1 MHTLSVKFMKPSSLQ
16 DRRRITARSQWWD
29 RAGKP
34 LLAAWLQSAL
44 RSFKWRIFIYISLC
58 TELGVVN
65 LRMCTPV
72 WPQYDLILHRREEQ
86 MEQTMKQTTEQTRE
100 QQSTHVRVRWS
111 LTQMETSSSCIL
123 TALCNI
129 QKGCQINA
137 PEVVRGE
144 ALVQSCVCW
153 IEIVDPEPRRKF
165 LAKPSA
171 QPQPFTVPVPDH
183 VRRGDSLGCAFE
195 GDCDALRL
203 LHRIFGDFDKSGR
216 SYRRNDSNK
225 NNIN

>member
-1 MHTLSVKFMKPSSLQ
+1 MHTLSVKFMKPSSLH
-16 DRRRITARSQWWD
+16 DRRRITARRNDGTVQAS
-29 RAGKP
+29 RF
-34 LLAAWLQSAL
+34 L
-44 RSFKWRIFIYISLC
+44 RCDCNQRWGVSSEEYSYISLC

-86 MEQTMKQTTEQTRE
+86 MEQTMEQTTEQTRE

-111 LTQMETSSSCIL
+111 LTQMETSSTCIL
-123 TALCNI
+123 TALCDI

-203 LHRIFGDFDKSGR
+203 LHRLFGDFDKSGR
-216 SYRRNDSNK
+216 SYRRKDSNK

>member
-1 MHTLSVKFMKPSSLQ
+1 MTSFCTDESSKWSKQ
-16 DRRRITARSQWWD
+16 WSKQRS
-29 RAGKP
+29 KH
-34 LLAAWLQSAL
+34 
-44 RSFKWRIFIYISLC
+44 RSK
-58 TELGVVN
+58 
-65 LRMCTPV
+65 
-72 WPQYDLILHRREEQ
+72 
-86 MEQTMKQTTEQTRE
+86 
-100 QQSTHVRVRWS
+100 QSTHVRVRWS

-123 TALCNI
+123 TALCDI

-144 ALVQSCVCW
+144 ALVQPCVCW

-225 NNIN
+225 NNINKSYF